1 MSPRSK
7 RRRTGDRCHGTACG
21 QPDCGD
27 CHRDEDAAAGA
38 AAATDTD
45 AAQHQQQSGTGTAGP
60 GPGPKPAP
68 RTAPPSSPPPH
79 TPSPGLAAM
88 IAALEEK
95 ALRDLL
101 LQSAASSQ
109 EIQRSIK
116 DTYYRQASRP
126 QPPPLLPQPL
136 LTSHLMMQQ
145 AAAAAAA
152 ASAAAVA
159 STASSSSAPAAAI
172 STRLPAT
179 AATATATATAT
190 NTNTTA
196 SPTLSSHQQM
206 MRPVTNFEHYSKS
219 AWHALNDREL
229 LSLSGSRQ
237 YTMAGDVYGDV
248 CDCVNAIDEMTRDD
262 SPLGTKQNA
271 IETLRK
277 IAKTVILAEDT
288 VGYEVRKE
296 LQHDS
301 HISDVMVRVAES
313 MTPEERLRTG
323 RRADDKG
330 SLISKL
336 EWVRDEAEGYCLKDA
351 EGFARVL
358 ELLRSGFASSG
369 ASSTAPIDLTGTS

>member
-1 MSPRSK
+1 
-7 RRRTGDRCHGTACG
+7 
-21 QPDCGD
+21 
-27 CHRDEDAAAGA
+27 
-38 AAATDTD
+38 
-45 AAQHQQQSGTGTAGP
+45 
-60 GPGPKPAP
+60 
-68 RTAPPSSPPPH
+68 
-79 TPSPGLAAM
+79 M

-116 DTYYRQASRP
+116 DAYHRQVARP

-145 AAAAAAA
+145 AQAQAAAAAVATAQAAAAAA
-152 ASAAAVA
+152 AP
-159 STASSSSAPAAAI
+159 SSSSSSTPVTSRAATTRPTTTTTTTTTTTAPAAA
-172 STRLPAT
+172 
-179 AATATATATAT
+179 
-190 NTNTTA
+190 A
-196 SPTLSSHQQM
+196 SVPIPTPLSQ
-206 MRPVTNFEHYSKS
+206 MRPVTNFDHYSKS
-219 AWHALNDREL
+219 AWHALNDSEL

-237 YTMAGDVYGDV
+237 YTMAGDVYGDI
-248 CDCVNAIDEMTRDD
+248 CDCVNAVDDMTRDD

-277 IAKTVILAEDT
+277 IAKTVILGGDT

-301 HISDVMVRVAES
+301 HISDVMIRIAEG

-323 RRADDKG
+323 RRADAKG
-330 SLISKL
+330 TLISKL
-336 EWVRDEAEGYCLKDA
+336 EWVRDEAEAYCLKDS

-358 ELLRSGFASSG
+358 ELLRSGFASTAGSTAG
-369 ASSTAPIDLTGTS
+369 SSAAPIDLTS

>member
-7 RRRTGDRCHGTACG
+7 RRRTGDRCHGTGCG

-27 CHRDEDAAAGA
+27 CHRDEDAVADAG
-38 AAATDTD
+38 
-45 AAQHQQQSGTGTAGP
+45 QQPLQQQQQQQQHP
-60 GPGPKPAP
+60 GP
-68 RTAPPSSPPPH
+68 APPSPPSQ

-116 DTYYRQASRP
+116 DAYQRQVSRP

-136 LTSHLMMQQ
+136 LSSHMMQ
-145 AAAAAAA
+145 
-152 ASAAAVA
+152 
-159 STASSSSAPAAAI
+159 ASSTITGTTSPITTTTRPAI
-172 STRLPAT
+172 
-179 AATATATATAT
+179 
-190 NTNTTA
+190 
-196 SPTLSSHQQM
+196 PTLSQ
-206 MRPVTNFEHYSKS
+206 MRPVTNFDHYSKS

-229 LSLSGSRQ
+229 LALSGSRQ
-237 YTMAGDVYGDV
+237 YTMAGDVYSDI
-248 CDCVNAIDEMTRDD
+248 CDCVNAIDEMTKDD
-262 SPLGTKQNA
+262 APLGTKQNA

-277 IAKTVILAEDT
+277 IAKTVILGEDT

-296 LQHDS
+296 LQNDS
-301 HISDVMVRVAES
+301 HISDVMIRIAES

-330 SLISKL
+330 GTLISKL
-336 EWVRDEAEGYCLKDA
+336 EWVRDEAEGHCLKDS

-358 ELLRSGFASSG
+358 ELLKSGFASAG
-369 ASSTAPIDLTGTS
+369 ASSTAPIDLTS